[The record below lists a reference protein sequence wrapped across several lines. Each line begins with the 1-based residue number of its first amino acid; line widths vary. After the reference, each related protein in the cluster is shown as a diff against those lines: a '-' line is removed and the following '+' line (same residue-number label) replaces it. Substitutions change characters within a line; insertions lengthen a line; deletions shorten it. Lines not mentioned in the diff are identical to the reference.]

1 MRHVNLSELEAAA
14 HTVSLTPDGQKHR
27 VRPVTGRVLNMVAA
41 AEQADGLAKMQAYY
55 DIAALLVPSMRR
67 DDIDNLSA
75 DQIALIM
82 TLARG
87 EVEAVEGAASDP
99 NAASPAT
106 AVAPGRRGRKG
117 PQATP
122 SAASS

>member
-1 MRHVNLSELEAAA
+1 MRHVNLSEMESASN
-14 HTVSLTPDGQKHR
+14 TVSLTPDGQKYP

-41 AEQADGLAKMQAYY
+41 AEQAEGLAKMQAYY

-87 EVEAVEGAASDP
+87 EVEAVEAAAVP
-99 NAASPAT
+99 NGQSPAT
-106 AVAPGRRGRKG
+106 RSAPGKRSPRRSV
-117 PQATP
+117 TP
-122 SAASS
+122 SAAPS